1 MHAHRRQNPA
11 PLRAAGVTLGIA
23 LATVVTV
30 IPAAATRVDAKPR
43 DSHSNPPT
51 AKGGARGPQL
61 SIAVD
66 DHRTSAAAGDTLT
79 SAITIRNLGTTS
91 ATGLG
96 VTQLVPAG
104 QKFLSADSAGI
115 AKSGKVRWRLDLKA
129 AGKATV
135 HTTMAVSA
143 TPKELLRLASVA
155 CASTSASK
163 PPIVCTS
170 DSDQLPAGASAE
182 AAAAKAASSST
193 DQPLW
198 YLASGIGGIGLIVAA
213 LAALMTRR
221 RRTPQT
227 G

>member
-11 PLRAAGVTLGIA
+11 PLRAAGVSLGIA

-43 DSHSNPPT
+43 DSHPPT
-51 AKGGARGPQL
+51 AKGVARGPQL

-66 DHRTSAAAGDTLT
+66 DHRTSAAAGDKLT
-79 SAITIRNLGTTS
+79 YAITIRNLGTTGV
-91 ATGLG
+91 TGLG
-96 VTQLVPAG
+96 VTQIVPAG

-115 AKSGKVRWRLDLKA
+115 AKSGKVGWRLDLKV
-129 AGKATV
+129 AGKAAV
-135 HTTMAVSA
+135 HTTMAVSP

-163 PPIVCTS
+163 PPIVCAS

-182 AAAAKAASSST
+182 AAATKAASSST
-193 DQPLW
+193 DQPWW